1 MSDTTGTDT
10 SRRAGTGPTGWHVLL
25 LASLDRSRERFAR
38 ALDGVSAEQASA
50 RPVDELAP
58 RIDSLAWLAWHTA
71 REIDLQVSALSGS
84 EPLWT
89 AADFVGRFALPL
101 PTDTEDWHHT
111 PAESA
116 QVTVTD
122 TTLLDDYLDAAYAL
136 VREYVEGLT
145 EADLD
150 EAVDEWQNQPV
161 TLGVRLSSVI
171 DDAAQHAGA
180 AVSARRLLGLP
191 G

>member
-1 MSDTTGTDT
+1 MAHSNGTT
-10 SRRAGTGPTGWHVLL
+10 APTGWHALL

-38 ALDGVSAEQASA
+38 ALDGVTAEQASA

-58 RIDSLAWLAWHTA
+58 RVDSLAWLAWHTA
-71 REIDLQVSALSGS
+71 REIDLQVSDLTGA

-89 AADFVGRFALPL
+89 AEDLVGRFDLPL
-101 PTDTEDWHHT
+101 PADTQDWRHS

-116 QVTVTD
+116 QVTVSD
-122 TTLLDDYLDAAYAL
+122 TALLDEYLDAAYAL
-136 VREYVEGLT
+136 VREYVRGLT
-145 EADLD
+145 DAELD
-150 EAVDEWQNQPV
+150 EVIAEYDGEPV
-161 TLGVRLSSVI
+161 TRGVRLSSII